1 MAAISMLNP
10 KAEVARASQALAVN
24 MGGARGIQVQWHG
37 KHQAGS
43 VVLELNLTGAK
54 VHDKL
59 FSFFVQGAKKASA
72 VFPTYSHKCGLTRI
86 CGYLGQNTRIS
97 NKNPHILQKFC
108 LLILIDDIVS
118 NSLIQH
124 SFILFESAE
133 SC

>member
-43 VVLELNLTGAK
+43 VVLKQNLTGAK

-59 FSFFVQGAKKASA
+59 FSFFCPKGKK
-72 VFPTYSHKCGLTRI
+72 
-86 CGYLGQNTRIS
+86 
-97 NKNPHILQKFC
+97 
-108 LLILIDDIVS
+108 
-118 NSLIQH
+118 SLCSVPNIP
-124 SFILFESAE
+124 A
-133 SC
+133 